1 MDLPTGILSKHITR
15 KGDLC
20 IRNLHQTF
28 LRSEVTFGERSGC
41 LISAIC
47 HLGTILCGSNDTC
60 SVCTILLI
68 THQVPIVN
76 TLESQFNSTFFTDV
90 FNTVSQ
96 CFTGIYTLVN
106 LIQSIGIAIE
116 FGMHQ
121 QYT

>member
-47 HLGTILCGSNDTC
+47 HLGTICAAVMIRAAYAPSF
-60 SVCTILLI
+60 S
-68 THQVPIVN
+68 
-76 TLESQFNSTFFTDV
+76 
-90 FNTVSQ
+90 
-96 CFTGIYTLVN
+96 
-106 LIQSIGIAIE
+106 
-116 FGMHQ
+116 
-121 QYT
+121 